1 VVLMALVA
9 VDCLV
14 KKPKW
19 PRGMLVGLAAAI
31 KLTPAAF
38 LLFFLLRRDYR
49 ATVTGILSFLAA
61 TGIGFLLAWDSSVK
75 YWSSTLFDTGRVGAP
90 HYTSNQTIM
99 AVLARLGI
107 ESATRNALWLLLSLV
122 VLALAVV
129 GIRRAF
135 AASRDTMAL
144 TLNAFAALLVSPVS
158 WSHHWVWG
166 IPAVLTLAVVGLRN
180 RAQLPIGLATTG
192 AVLFL
197 VSPHSWLPSSGDRE
211 LRWAAWQQVVGSSYV
226 YFAAAVLILAAF
238 AKSLWREHATDN
250 PVDQA
255 STATA
260 EISEVVAI

>member
-1 VVLMALVA
+1 MAETSGLPRDPAWAGMVPGVVSQIGPA
-9 VDCLV
+9 V
-14 KKPKW
+14 
-19 PRGMLVGLAAAI
+19 RRLAIDWA
-31 KLTPAAF
+31 
-38 LLFFLLRRDYR
+38 
-49 ATVTGILSFLAA
+49 
-61 TGIGFLLAWDSSVK
+61 
-75 YWSSTLFDTGRVGAP
+75 
-90 HYTSNQTIM
+90 
-99 AVLARLGI
+99 
-107 ESATRNALWLLLSLV
+107 E
-122 VLALAVV
+122 
-129 GIRRAF
+129 IRRAF